1 MTIGTLLFAFLFL
14 LGLFISIFYMEFGA
28 VAIMG
33 LLIII
38 PVVML
43 VLLILQRLRITV
55 AVDSKNPVTEKEEM
69 EKPAR
74 AVITLSVENANRIL
88 PVTKGIARVRYENL
102 FSGEKGRM

>member
-28 VAIMG
+28 VAVMG

-43 VLLILQRLRITV
+43 VFLIMQRLRITI
-55 AVDSKNPVTEKEEM
+55 AVDSKNC
-69 EKPAR
+69 
-74 AVITLSVENANRIL
+74 
-88 PVTKGIARVRYENL
+88 
-102 FSGEKGRM
+102 